1 MMEDVCEQM
10 MGIARGGGESL
21 SQKVMRNLSQ
31 RLHDD
36 EFWSEAVVSW
46 DVAEKWRSDR

>member
-1 MMEDVCEQM
+1 MVMEDVCEQM
-10 MGIARGGGESL
+10 MDIARGGEKMESL

-36 EFWSEAVVSW
+36 EFWSETFRGTW
-46 DVAEKWRSDR
+46 QK